1 MLFRSRYLVLKNG
14 YRYSVVPGSAASDRL
29 QFETYAIRLAG
40 AATTPQYDDVEL
52 LSTPSLLAS
61 DDPEAR
67 GALQWRASLP
77 LMVLILTLIALPLSR
92 ANPRHGRFAKLLPSI
107 FLYICYMSLLLAAQS
122 AIAREQLSATLGVWP
137 IHIAFLA
144 FGLWLN
150 RGRRPRRRRVL

>member
-1 MLFRSRYLVLKNG
+1 M
-14 YRYSVVPGSAASDRL
+14 SVEALDTPAA
-29 QFETYAIRLAG
+29 
-40 AATTPQYDDVEL
+40 AAE
-52 LSTPSLLAS
+52 ST
-61 DDPEAR
+61 
-67 GALQWRASLP
+67 GALSRSGVLRR
-77 LMVLILTLIALPLSR
+77 LMRDKVAAAAALILTLIALPLSR